1 MLNGE
6 TANEFDARVEKL
18 WKTLDAS
25 NKGFLDV
32 AGLKKGLDRMDHR
45 VYFSVSLHKD
55 KLELMM
61 ARTQRLNTPIISFRM
76 F

>member
-25 NKGFLDV
+25 NRGYLDLS
-32 AGLKKGLDRMDHR
+32 GLRRGLEKMDHR
-45 VYFSVSLHKD
+45 VYFSCAH
-55 KLELMM
+55 
-61 ARTQRLNTPIISFRM
+61 FR
-76 F
+76 